1 MPVLHSFKWALIGFL
16 GKRLFWLL
24 AKSSRMTVVGWE
36 EFSALRRENKPIIL
50 LIWHGRLFLAP
61 YFFRK
66 RGMVAM
72 VSPSED
78 GEIVVQV
85 ASGWGYKF
93 VRGSS
98 SHSVVRAWVEMKKEL
113 EKGGEVAYVP
123 DGPKG
128 PNRKMKMGAVKLAQ
142 QTGAYLVPFTFSATK
157 KRLLNS
163 WDRFMIFYPFG
174 RIVVMLGKPM
184 KVSPDAADDELEE
197 ERQKVENAMIKIEK
211 DADRY
216 FLLK

>member
-1 MPVLHSFKWALIGFL
+1 MPILRSFKWTLIGFL

-24 AKSSRMTVVGWE
+24 AKSSRMTVEGWG
-36 EFSALRRENKPIIL
+36 EFTALRQAKKPVIL

-78 GEIVVQV
+78 GEIIVRV

-93 VRGSS
+93 VRGSG
-98 SHSVVRAWVEMKKEL
+98 SHSIVRAWVEMKREL

-128 PNRKMKMGAVKLAQ
+128 PSRTMKMGAIKLAQ

-157 KRLLNS
+157 K
-163 WDRFMIFYPFG
+163 
-174 RIVVMLGKPM
+174 K
-184 KVSPDAADDELEE
+184 
-197 ERQKVENAMIKIEK
+197 
-211 DADRY
+211 
-216 FLLK
+216 